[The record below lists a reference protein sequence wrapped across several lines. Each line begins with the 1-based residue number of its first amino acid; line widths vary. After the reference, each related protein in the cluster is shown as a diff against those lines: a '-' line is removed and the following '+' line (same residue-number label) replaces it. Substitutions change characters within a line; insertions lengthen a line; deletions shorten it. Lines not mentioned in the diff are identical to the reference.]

1 MHRANVKS
9 HRPAGRARIG
19 EQRCF
24 EFRIHP
30 GPGHNARAIGRA
42 AAVHRVDLCMN
53 LRSGQMPFFNK
64 QFAQGNLH
72 RLPIAQVGVVISA
85 IGMARGGQAF
95 MAVVMLVVV
104 VIMGH

>member
-9 HRPAGRARIG
+9 HGATGLTCIG
-19 EQRCF
+19 QQGGL

-30 GPGHNARAIGRA
+30 SPGHDARAIGGA
-42 AAVHRVDLCMN
+42 AAVHCVDLRVDL
-53 LRSGQMPFFNK
+53 RSTQMPFFDE
-64 QFAQGNLH
+64 QFAQGYFH
-72 RLPIAQVGVVISA
+72 HLPIAEVRVVISA

-95 MAVVMLVVV
+95 MAVVV